1 MMSRVFSCADLNESW
16 WIDNY
21 RPDETRFVMFRE
33 IEDREREPIVVQLT
47 SLDAASLPE
56 HTRPLYLCP
65 GAPERDILPILA
77 GGLGVTE
84 ACTMFYI
91 ERSGSQVVYRWIQ
104 CLCLF

>member
-16 WIDNY
+16 RIDNY
-21 RPDETRFVMFRE
+21 HPDETKFVMFRE
-33 IEDREREPIVVQLT
+33 IEDREREPLVVQLT

-56 HTRPLYLCP
+56 DTRPLSLCP
-65 GAPERDILPILA
+65 GAPRRRPR
-77 GGLGVTE
+77 VTE

-91 ERSGSQVVYRWIQ
+91 ERSGSQVVYRWVE